1 MRILDKYIFSNFAKL
16 YLIILISFLSIFLIV
31 DIFERFSDFLG
42 KGVPLYLF
50 ALYFIYRIPYIFV
63 LTSPVAM
70 LLGGLFLMNNL
81 SKHNESIAI
90 RTSGISLIR
99 LALPIIIFGL
109 LVSISVLVFGE
120 YVLPYAEEKR
130 EYVKKVKIE
139 HHKIQDIKMRSKI
152 HYKQDQNNLYYI
164 DFFDGYR
171 NKMRFVDI
179 TSFDGSQGQITK
191 KIQAKEAIWEDNKWN
206 FYDCYIRKFQYNKLI
221 SSQKFSHIILPDIK
235 IKPIDLIKSHK
246 DPMQMNFFELRDY
259 IERLR
264 KIGEKHQKEL
274 VELYLKIS
282 FPFVNLIIVLFSIPI
297 ASIPMRHKWRGLIF
311 AFGTFICFIYLSSI
325 RIGQSLGYNEIV
337 SPFISAW
344 LANIIFAIIG
354 LFLIIKSER

>member
-109 LVSISVLVFGE
+109 LVSISVL
-120 YVLPYAEEKR
+120 
-130 EYVKKVKIE
+130 
-139 HHKIQDIKMRSKI
+139 
-152 HYKQDQNNLYYI
+152 
-164 DFFDGYR
+164 R